1 MAKKKTTKKT
11 AIEMATKII
20 KKWEGFMPEPYK
32 CPAEVPT
39 IGYGNT
45 RYEDGTKVTMEDE
58 KIDRKRGEEILVHY
72 VKEVANQVKSV
83 VKKELT
89 PHQEAAIISFTYNLG
104 IGNLRDSTL
113 LLILNVDP
121 YDDQIPFQLRRWVKA
136 GGKVMKGLKARRE
149 EEIQL
154 YYGNIG

>member
-1 MAKKKTTKKT
+1 MAKKKSVKEDSI
-11 AIEMATKII
+11 AIATKVI
-20 KKWEGFMPEPYK
+20 KKWEGFMPEPYL
-32 CPAEVPT
+32 CPAGVPT

-45 RYEDGTKVTMEDE
+45 TYEDGTKVTMEDN
-58 KIDRKRGEEILVHY
+58 KVDRKRAQEILIDHVTG
-72 VKEVANQVKSV
+72 VAKQVRGV

-104 IGNLRDSTL
+104 IGNLRDSSL

-121 YDDQIPFQLRRWVKA
+121 YDDQIPYQFRRWVKA
-136 GGKVMKGLKARRE
+136 GGKILKGLKARRE
-149 EEIQL
+149 EEIQV